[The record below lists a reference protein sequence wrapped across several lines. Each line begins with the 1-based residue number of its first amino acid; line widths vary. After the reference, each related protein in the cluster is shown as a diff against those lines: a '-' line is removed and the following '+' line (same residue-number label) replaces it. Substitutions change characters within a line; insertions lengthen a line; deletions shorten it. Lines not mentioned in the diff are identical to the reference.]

1 MDLLPVTPR
10 KLDSAAITLACAV
23 LFIACVVAGLI
34 VQAVWP

>member
-1 MDLLPVTPR
+1 MTQR

-23 LFIACVVAGLI
+23 LFIACVVGALV